1 MDGLSCERGAALVDG
16 AGRGAQEE
24 SGLETDAMIRSATVA
39 KRSARFARL
48 RGLDHEEEEAQ
59 EGQVG
64 HREH

>member
-1 MDGLSCERGAALVDG
+1 MVSLVREGPLSWTELAVERRRSRVWK
-16 AGRGAQEE
+16 R
-24 SGLETDAMIRSATVA
+24 TRCFRSATVA
-39 KRSARFARL
+39 ERSARFARL